1 MNKTRDLF
9 CWSVAV
15 LGWGC
20 WRVHQHGEWE
30 CGEGRQDGGMV
41 MDRVWREWWGDD
53 GIGYDWWV

>member
-1 MNKTRDLF
+1 MNKTKDLF

-30 CGEGRQDGGMV
+30 CGEGRQDGNGSNVKGVVDV
-41 MDRVWREWWGDD
+41 MMCNRVGCM
-53 GIGYDWWV
+53 

>member
-15 LGWGC
+15 MGWGC

-41 MDRVWREWWGDD
+41 IDRVCGVM
-53 GIGYDWWV
+53 G